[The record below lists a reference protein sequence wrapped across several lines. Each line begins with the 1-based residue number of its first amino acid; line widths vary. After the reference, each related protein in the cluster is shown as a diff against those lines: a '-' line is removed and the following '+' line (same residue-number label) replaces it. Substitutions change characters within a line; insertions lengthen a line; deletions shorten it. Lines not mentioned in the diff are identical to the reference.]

1 MDKDAVNILDF
12 SGSSVVKDLPASV
25 GDVKDSGS
33 IPESGR
39 SPKEGNGNPLQHSCL
54 ENSMGR
60 GAWQATVRESQRIKH
75 DLARMNSIYMWSSTV
90 IEHFIPIFLVPL
102 EESTVH
108 ATSLN
113 IIKLKHRETVKISRA
128 MLIMPEFFFK

>member
-12 SGSSVVKDLPASV
+12 PGSSVVKDLPASV

-60 GAWQATVRESQRIKH
+60 GAWQATVREVAKNQ
-75 DLARMNSIYMWSSTV
+75 T
-90 IEHFIPIFLVPL
+90 
-102 EESTVH
+102 
-108 ATSLN
+108 
-113 IIKLKHRETVKISRA
+113 
-128 MLIMPEFFFK
+128 

>member
-12 SGSSVVKDLPASV
+12 PGSSVVKDLPASV

-54 ENSMGR
+54 ENFMDR
-60 GAWQATVRESQRIKH
+60 GAW
-75 DLARMNSIYMWSSTV
+75 
-90 IEHFIPIFLVPL
+90 
-102 EESTVH
+102 
-108 ATSLN
+108 
-113 IIKLKHRETVKISRA
+113 
-128 MLIMPEFFFK
+128 

>member
-54 ENSMGR
+54 ENPMDR
-60 GAWQATVRESQRIKH
+60 GACWATVHGGTKS
-75 DLARMNSIYMWSSTV
+75 
-90 IEHFIPIFLVPL
+90 
-102 EESTVH
+102 
-108 ATSLN
+108 
-113 IIKLKHRETVKISRA
+113 
-128 MLIMPEFFFK
+128 

>member
-12 SGSSVVKDLPASV
+12 PGSSVVKDLPASV

-60 GAWQATVRESQRIKH
+60 GAWQVTVREVAKNQ
-75 DLARMNSIYMWSSTV
+75 T
-90 IEHFIPIFLVPL
+90 
-102 EESTVH
+102 
-108 ATSLN
+108 
-113 IIKLKHRETVKISRA
+113 
-128 MLIMPEFFFK
+128 

>member
-60 GAWQATVRESQRIKH
+60 GAWQVTVREVAKNQ
-75 DLARMNSIYMWSSTV
+75 T
-90 IEHFIPIFLVPL
+90 
-102 EESTVH
+102 
-108 ATSLN
+108 
-113 IIKLKHRETVKISRA
+113 
-128 MLIMPEFFFK
+128 